1 MTPWLSLLGGLGLLY
16 IGAQTLIKGGTG
28 LALRL
33 GLTPLVIGLTV
44 IAYGT
49 SSPEMVV
56 SLQAV
61 LSGNGAISI
70 GNVVGSNICN
80 IALILGLCSLVTPVT
95 ASSKIIRRWS
105 PHPRSYMQ
113 NI

>member
-61 LSGNGAISI
+61 L
-70 GNVVGSNICN
+70 
-80 IALILGLCSLVTPVT
+80 
-95 ASSKIIRRWS
+95 
-105 PHPRSYMQ
+105 
-113 NI
+113 